1 MRMRMFL
8 NTGFEFQNIQFKN
21 PKKKFLVF
29 NIAYKLYHEGTEGQ
43 KAYYTLCSRNG
54 KTFYVE
60 IVNHPSRGW
69 SYFAETKNNPLF
81 SSLVEKQ
88 NYFDNAE
95 EAHKAIF
102 KRLNTL
108 FK

>member
-8 NTGFEFQNIQFKN
+8 NTGFEFQRLKINN
-21 PKKKFLVF
+21 PKNKFIVF
-29 NIAYKLYHEGTEGQ
+29 NVTYKLYHKGLEGQ
-43 KAYYTLCSRNG
+43 KAYYTLCSRKG
-54 KTFYVE
+54 KIFYVE
-60 IVNHPSRGW
+60 IVDHPSNGW
-69 SYFAETKNNPLF
+69 SYFAETKDKPLF
-81 SSLVEKQ
+81 SSLIEKK
-88 NYFDNAE
+88 NYFNTAE